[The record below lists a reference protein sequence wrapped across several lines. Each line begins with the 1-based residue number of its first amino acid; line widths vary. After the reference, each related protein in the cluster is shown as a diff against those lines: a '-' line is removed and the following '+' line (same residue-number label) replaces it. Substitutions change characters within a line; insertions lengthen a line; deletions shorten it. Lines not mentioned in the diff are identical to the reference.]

1 MRKLGIYDQLAS
13 ETMRQAHAAE
23 DSKQDG
29 EAELSMCSRRAVR
42 LSFSRTCS
50 HNPEP
55 AFSLRKSNWSHEGYE
70 FGTVMIPSE

>member
-29 EAELSMCSRRAVR
+29 EAELSMCVR
-42 LSFSRTCS
+42 
-50 HNPEP
+50 
-55 AFSLRKSNWSHEGYE
+55 
-70 FGTVMIPSE
+70 